1 MKQQRRPRICRC
13 SKGKYPPT
21 RFLEPDMQST
31 QMTWEDTSNDRDID
45 LEVKWRM
52 TAEGISIADVIPTRV
67 LLRSEKTPGTTIGV
81 HTPGGRRMLNRLIDH
96 QSVAANIAERE
107 LAWA

>member
-1 MKQQRRPRICRC
+1 
-13 SKGKYPPT
+13 
-21 RFLEPDMQST
+21 MQST
-31 QMTWEDTSNDRDID
+31 QMTWEDTPNDRTID
-45 LEVKWRM
+45 LDVKWQM
-52 TAEGISIADVIPTRV
+52 TTEGISIEDVIPTRV
-67 LLRSEKTPGTTIGV
+67 LLRSDKTPTTTIGV